1 MAAPERER
9 RIERLVGMRVFDR
22 EGRVVGRLEEMRAEK
37 EGAHYVVT
45 EWHIGPAALFERL
58 SVRHFGMHRSGRV
71 TGYIARWDQLDLE
84 DPARLVLTCRR
95 DELFVVKAQ

>member
-22 EGRVVGRLEEMRAEK
+22 EGHVVGRLEEMRAEK

-58 SVRHFGMHRSGRV
+58 SVRHFGVNRSGRV
-71 TGYIARWDQLDLE
+71 NGYIARWDQLDLE

-95 DELFVVKAQ
+95 EDLRVVKPG